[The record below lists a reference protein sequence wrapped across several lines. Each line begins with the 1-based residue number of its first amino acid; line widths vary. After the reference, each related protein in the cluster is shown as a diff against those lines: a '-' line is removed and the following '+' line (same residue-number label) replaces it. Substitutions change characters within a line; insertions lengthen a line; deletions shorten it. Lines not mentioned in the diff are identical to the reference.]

1 MSLSAV
7 PFYSSLVGKEVGG
20 LKLTVGHVLLVGAI
34 IVHGGG
40 KLNRCTASVETLAD
54 EVAQSEATVKN
65 YRSALISAGLLEIV
79 EADEHSGYIK
89 SIAVT
94 DLVTE
99 LLKDKSRLR
108 PFKKSLKGS
117 QKIFEATTE
126 VATEVG
132 DNIIEMNEE
141 ETTCAPRVRMK
152 PTALRQ
158 QLSLIFKAKDVTK
171 SRSLNAIRKLQE
183 QFDDDQVILDAAKK
197 MKSRGEIKFKDGT
210 TWKADY
216 FWFVNPDK
224 TDAVVRGI
232 LRMVSSA
239 LSEEEL
245 SPWDKKRYDLAIK
258 LGVARDYED
267 CRDNWGMILPKII
280 STPEYRELENDR

>member
-20 LKLTVGHVLLVGAI
+20 LKLTVGHVLLIGAI
-34 IVHGGG
+34 IVHGEG

-89 SIAVT
+89 SVAVA
-94 DLVTE
+94 DLVAE

-117 QKIFEATTE
+117 QRIFEATTE
-126 VATEVG
+126 AATGAG
-132 DNIIEMNEE
+132 DNIIERNEE
-141 ETTCAPRVRMK
+141 ETTCAPIRMK

-158 QLSLIFKAKDVTK
+158 QLALIFKAKDVTK
-171 SRSLNAIRKLQE
+171 TRSLNAIRKLQE
-183 QFDDDQVILDAAKK
+183 QFDDDRVILEAAKK
-197 MKSRGEIKFKDGT
+197 MKARGEVKFKDGT

-232 LRMVSSA
+232 LKMVSSA
-239 LSEEEL
+239 LSEEEM
-245 SPWDKKRYDLAIK
+245 SPWDKKRYDLAIA
-258 LGVARDYED
+258 LGAAKDYDD

>member
-7 PFYSSLVGKEVGG
+7 PFYSSLVGKEVSG
-20 LKLTVGHVLLVGAI
+20 LKLTVGHVLLIGAV
-34 IVHGGG
+34 IVHGEG
-40 KLNRCTASVETLAD
+40 KLNRCTASAATLAD

-65 YRSALISAGLLEIV
+65 YRSALISAGLLETV
-79 EADEHSGYIK
+79 EVDEHSGYIK
-89 SIAVT
+89 SVAVT

-117 QKIFEATTE
+117 QRIFEATPE

-141 ETTCAPRVRMK
+141 ETTGAPIRMK
-152 PTALRQ
+152 PTSLRQ

-171 SRSLNAIRKLQE
+171 SRSINAIRKLQE
-183 QFDDDQVILDAAKK
+183 RIDDDLVILDAAKK
-197 MKSRGEIKFKDGT
+197 MKERGEVQFKDGT

-224 TDAVVRGI
+224 TEAVVRGI
-232 LRMVSSA
+232 LKVMSRDLV
-239 LSEEEL
+239 EEDADPRE
-245 SPWDKKRYDLAIK
+245 KKLNDWLVAHGYDLDDPM
-258 LGVARDYED
+258 LVVALQED
-267 CRDNWGMILPKII
+267 KEYQEFMWRLDNGK
-280 STPEYRELENDR
+280 E

>member
-20 LKLTVGHVLLVGAI
+20 LKLTVGHVLLIGA
-34 IVHGGG
+34 VVTHGNG
-40 KLNRCTASVETLAD
+40 KLNRCTASTETLAD

-89 SIAVT
+89 SVAIT
-94 DLVTE
+94 DLVAE
-99 LLKDKSRLR
+99 LLKDESRLR

-117 QKIFEATTE
+117 QRIFEATTE

-132 DNIIEMNEE
+132 DNIIERNEG
-141 ETTCAPRVRMK
+141 ETTCAPIRMK

-158 QLSLIFKAKDVTK
+158 QLALIFKAKDITK
-171 SRSLNAIRKLQE
+171 TRSLNAIRKLQE
-183 QFDDDQVILDAAKK
+183 QFDDDRVIIEAAKK
-197 MKSRGEIKFKDGT
+197 MKARGEVKFKDGT

-232 LRMVSSA
+232 LKVMA
-239 LSEEEL
+239 NDLSEKDADPRE
-245 SPWDKKRYDLAIK
+245 KKLNDWLVAHGYDLNDPM
-258 LGVARDYED
+258 LVVALQED
-267 CRDNWGMILPKII
+267 KEYQEFMWRVDNGK
-280 STPEYRELENDR
+280 E

>member
-20 LKLTVGHVLLVGAI
+20 LKLTVGHVLLIGAV
-34 IVHGGG
+34 IVHGEG

-54 EVAQSEATVKN
+54 EVAQSETTVKN
-65 YRSALISAGLLEIV
+65 YRSALISAGLLEAV
-79 EADEHSGYIK
+79 ETDEHSGYIK
-89 SIAVT
+89 SVAVT
-94 DLVTE
+94 DLVIE

-117 QKIFEATTE
+117 QRIFEATTE
-126 VATEVG
+126 VATGVG
-132 DNIIEMNEE
+132 DNIIESNEE
-141 ETTCAPRVRMK
+141 ETTCAPIRMK

-158 QLSLIFKAKDVTK
+158 QLSLIFKAKDITK
-171 SRSLNAIRKLQE
+171 TRSLNAIRQLQE
-183 QFDDDQVILDAAKK
+183 RIDDDRVILEAAKK
-197 MKSRGEIKFKDGT
+197 MKARGEVKFKDGV

-232 LRMVSSA
+232 LKVMA
-239 LSEEEL
+239 NDLSEKDADPRE
-245 SPWDKKRYDLAIK
+245 KKLNDWLVAHGYDLDDPM
-258 LGVARDYED
+258 LVVALQED
-267 CRDNWGMILPKII
+267 KEYQEFMWRVDNGK
-280 STPEYRELENDR
+280 E